1 MTMAQIHGIISGEAP
16 AKHGHQSLRNLE
28 TGERKQVRQITAL
41 NMYESAMLVAA
52 IYPVSP
58 RMNVQRTHGLV
69 GRREFS
75 GFRNNF

>member
-16 AKHGHQSLRNLE
+16 AKHGHQSLRNRE

-41 NMYESAMLVAA
+41 NMYETTILVAA
-52 IYPVSP
+52 IYPVSL
-58 RMNVQRTHGLV
+58 RMNVQRTHRLV